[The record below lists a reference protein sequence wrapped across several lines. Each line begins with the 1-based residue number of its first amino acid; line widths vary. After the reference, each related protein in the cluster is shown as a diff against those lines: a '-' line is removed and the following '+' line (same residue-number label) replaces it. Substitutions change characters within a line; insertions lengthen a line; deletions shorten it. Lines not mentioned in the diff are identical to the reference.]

1 MNAWLAHIG
10 VPDILPRCACGAQ
23 AQTVRHILLHC
34 PDLVN
39 LRAEM
44 LEIAQTE
51 NLEEILS
58 SRAGSQAA
66 VHMLL
71 RSGLLGQF
79 RVANEI
85 AKESATPTS
94 PLRDLDSWT

>member
-1 MNAWLAHIG
+1 
-10 VPDILPRCACGAQ
+10 
-23 AQTVRHILLHC
+23 VRHILLHC

-51 NLEEILS
+51 NLKEILS
-58 SRAGSQAA
+58 SQAGSQAA

-71 RSGLLGQF
+71 HSRLLG
-79 RVANEI
+79 
-85 AKESATPTS
+85 
-94 PLRDLDSWT
+94 